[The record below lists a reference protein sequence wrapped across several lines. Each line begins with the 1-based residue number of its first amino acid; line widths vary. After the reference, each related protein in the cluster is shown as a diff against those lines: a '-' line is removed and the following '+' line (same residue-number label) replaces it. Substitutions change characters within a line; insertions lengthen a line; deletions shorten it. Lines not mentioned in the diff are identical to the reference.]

1 MFVLIFF
8 IAPENFKISRQTILG
23 FLEHITTYHEIDL
36 FFTFECSRASLQPP
50 FVSVG
55 LSMPRLCAAQHACHE
70 VILLSSDNLLVFF
83 ATVDEYLALFD
94 LYYRSVPC

>member
-1 MFVLIFF
+1 MFVLLCF
-8 IAPENFKISRQTILG
+8 IAPENFEISRQTILG
-23 FLEHITTYHEIDL
+23 FLEHITTYIALQNLDIDL

-50 FVSVG
+50 FVSVF

-83 ATVDEYLALFD
+83 ATVDEYLTI
-94 LYYRSVPC
+94 V